1 MMNYQE
7 LATTAHELITEFGQT
22 VSIVTGVTSAY
33 NPDTGMVT
41 ETVNSVQAKGI
52 LINYKLG
59 AIDNSLIQQGD
70 VKLIL
75 SPNGITDITMATQAV
90 VNAKSYTITNVKT
103 NNPAG
108 TVLSYELNLRG
119 VQ

>member
-7 LATTAHELITEFGQT
+7 LATDVSELIAEFGKDVT
-22 VSIVTGVTSAY
+22 IVTGVTSAY
-33 NPDTGMVT
+33 DTNTGLVT
-41 ETVNSVQAKGI
+41 ETLTSTIVKGV
-52 LINYKLG
+52 LVNYKLG
-59 AIDNSLIQQGD
+59 AITNSLVQQGD

-75 SPNGITDITMATQAV
+75 SSDGITDITAATQAI
-90 VNAKSYTITNVKT
+90 VNDKSYTITNVKT